1 MSSGWGDCAFL
12 RAPGRNTNA
21 DTTSFPQESKN
32 KKEWEF
38 GGEQTG
44 IQILSLSLTRSVILE
59 KPLILSELL
68 FIHV

>member
-1 MSSGWGDCAFL
+1 MQTPPPSPK
-12 RAPGRNTNA
+12 RV
-21 DTTSFPQESKN
+21 KKKK

-38 GGEQTG
+38 GGEQTRV
-44 IQILSLSLTRSVILE
+44 QILSLSLTRSVILE